1 MPTTPMR
8 SLSSFVVIVDSTD
21 FLPQYQSWENTDP
34 VDLFTA
40 GIRKVESNPKV
51 ALRAL
56 HQAPINPT
64 STNSRCSCTRALTL
78 IELNRIELNIVQVNV
93 CKHLRKEAK
102 GATYLVLWLD
112 CDREGENICFEVIDT
127 VKDKLNPPHGG
138 KQHIY
143 RAKFSGMSP
152 AHRTRELDA
161 ERTNE
166 RSNDLDPR
174 ALIGTMLS

>member
-1 MPTTPMR
+1 
-8 SLSSFVVIVDSTD
+8 V
-21 FLPQYQSWENTDP
+21 Y
-34 VDLFTA
+34 
-40 GIRKVESNPKV
+40 
-51 ALRAL
+51 
-56 HQAPINPT
+56 
-64 STNSRCSCTRALTL
+64 SCLAR
-78 IELNRIELNIVQVNV
+78 IELNRIKSNIVQVNV

-138 KQHIY
+138 KQQIY

-166 RSNDLDPR
+166 RTISIQER
-174 ALIGTMLS
+174 